1 MKSMRSIQPPA
12 FVGDVYRDLRDRRLL
27 IPAVALL
34 VALVAVPI
42 VLAAPDPA
50 PPPPPATA
58 DVEPTA
64 AAPAVLAEGPGVRDY
79 RERLEALKEK
89 NPFDQKFTVP
99 EPESADIG
107 EPGAG
112 ADAGP
117 GSSVPGGTTA
127 PPATLPGDG
136 TSPVGPTSPIDE
148 PRSEPS
154 KPKIKRTWF
163 TWEVDVVVGPV
174 GDTKTRTGLRAPE
187 LLPTRSNPVVA
198 LVGVGTHGNRVTFLL
213 SNEVTA
219 TAGDGACAPSQAS
232 CDFLTLR
239 PGQERKITVTPAG
252 DPEVTYRLKL
262 LGTSEKTIK
271 RKSN

>member
-1 MKSMRSIQPPA
+1 MKSMSSVKPPA

-58 DVEPTA
+58 DAEPTA
-64 AAPAVLAEGPGVRDY
+64 AAPAVLAEDPGIRNY
-79 RERLEALKEK
+79 RKRLEALKEK

-99 EPESADIG
+99 EPGSSAIG
-107 EPGAG
+107 EPSAG
-112 ADAGP
+112 SDPGP
-117 GSSVPGGTTA
+117 SSSVPGTTA
-127 PPATLPGDG
+127 PPAPRPGDG
-136 TSPVGPTSPIDE
+136 TTPPVAPTSPIGE

-154 KPKIKRTWF
+154 KPKMKRTWF
-163 TWEVDVVVGPV
+163 TWEVDVVFGPV

-187 LLPTRSNPVVA
+187 LLPTRNNPVVA

-219 TAGDGACAPSQAS
+219 TVGDGACAPSQAS
-232 CDFLTLR
+232 CAFLTLR

-262 LGTSEKTIK
+262 LGTSEKVIK
-271 RKSN
+271 RKGN